1 MSRSG
6 GEAPRLVVEV
16 KQRCA
21 RVTLDRPDKLNAL
34 DTQAYREL
42 EAAAAE
48 LGARDD
54 VAVVVLTGA
63 GRAFCAGADLEG
75 FARDVDV
82 ADAHAVRAYLRW
94 VGSVV
99 KAWATLEKPTI
110 AAVNGL
116 AIGGGCNLALMCD
129 LVLMRADASIAE
141 VYAQR
146 GLVPD
151 MGGTYFLPRLVGRAR
166 AFELAYFG
174 DALTAEEAVAAGLA
188 NRAVPAAEWDATIA
202 AWARRLVETPG
213 RALGLIKAGLLASPL
228 LDLDAML
235 EWEANAIAL
244 AFATDDVRESLAAF
258 RERRPPA
265 YTGR

>member
-1 MSRSG
+1 MSAVG
-6 GEAPRLVVEV
+6 DEAPRLVVEV
-16 KQRCA
+16 EGRCA
-21 RVTLDRPDKLNAL
+21 RVTLDRAAKLNAL
-34 DTQAYREL
+34 DTRAYREL
-42 EAAAAE
+42 ETAAAD

-63 GRAFCAGADLEG
+63 GRGFCAGADLEG

-82 ADAHAVRAYLRW
+82 TDAHAVRTYLRW

-99 KAWATLEKPTI
+99 RAWATLEKPTI

-116 AIGGGCNLALMCD
+116 AVGGGCNLALMCD
-129 LVLMRADASIAE
+129 LVLMREDATIAE
-141 VYAQR
+141 AYAQR

-174 DALTAEEAVAAGLA
+174 DALTAEQAVAAGLA
-188 NRAVPAAEWDATIA
+188 NLAVPAAEWDETVA
-202 AWARRLVETPG
+202 AWARRLAETPG

-244 AFATDDVRESLAAF
+244 SFATEDVRESLAAF
-258 RERRPPA
+258 RERRPPV